1 MIDALQQVVNQL
13 EQLPP
18 EAQAKFA
25 EEVQALLLE
34 HQRQEAE
41 RARVAQMSEDEFATF
56 LAERRVSKPYLA
68 PGYRGVYYS
77 DEEFDEA
84 LRGWAGP
91 EAVGLYEQEKLASN
105 ANL

>member
-18 EAQAKFA
+18 ETQAKLA
-25 EEVQALLLE
+25 EEVQTLLLE
-34 HQRQEAE
+34 YQRQQAE
-41 RARVAQMSEDEFATF
+41 RARVAQMSADEFANF
-56 LAERRVSKPYLA
+56 LAERRVTKPYLA

-84 LRGWAGP
+84 LRSWSGP
-91 EAVGLYEQEKLASN
+91 EALELYEQGKHASD
-105 ANL
+105 ANV